1 MPVHQHKYKAQYLIL
16 KVDLERS
23 VVVASE
29 LFLHDSFHFPVSCSV
44 LVGSDCGRF
53 LCLNVA
59 PGSSS
64 GGYQDGQGSHN
75 ELEKGNLSDSVMIST
90 HIFRSG
96 LQPPAHNVTIPH
108 TSQHR

>member
-16 KVDLERS
+16 KIDLERS

-53 LCLNVA
+53 LCFNVA
-59 PGSSS
+59 PSRQQWWIPRWTG
-64 GGYQDGQGSHN
+64 
-75 ELEKGNLSDSVMIST
+75 
-90 HIFRSG
+90 
-96 LQPPAHNVTIPH
+96 VT
-108 TSQHR
+108 Q